1 MHTKA
6 TRRQLIKL
14 AGATT
19 LAAAMAGALRAEG
32 IENQTVL
39 KAPQSDI
46 PFALSTPMHVGEA
59 ALRVRDLPRLKAYYQ
74 AMLGLEVISQTAQ
87 QVTLGAGGVPLLHL
101 LSRPD
106 AEIEGQDQAGLYHI
120 AFLMP
125 TRFDLASW
133 LVHVAR
139 TEVPLVGFAD
149 HSVSEAVY
157 LADPEGNGL
166 EVYSD
171 RSKDG
176 WRWSDGRVTM
186 GTNELD
192 IDDIIIKTGVR
203 TDRDDYKIAPAALR
217 IGHMHLKVG
226 ALETARGFYQAGVG
240 MDVTAGSDE
249 RGASFLSSG
258 GYHHHL
264 GTNVWQSRDAGQRDD
279 KATGLDWFSLQVTD
293 SRLLDAQRRR
303 LAEAGY
309 QLTEIE
315 GGVEAIDPWGTRVR
329 LTQV

>member
-1 MHTKA
+1 MHTRA

-32 IENQTVL
+32 IAVQTGL

-59 ALRVRDLPRLKAYYQ
+59 ALRVRDLPKLKAYYQ
-74 AMLGLEVISQTAQ
+74 AMLGLEVISERAD
-87 QVTLGAGGVPLLHL
+87 QVTLGAGGMALLHL

-106 AEIEGQDQAGLYHI
+106 AAIEGQNQAGLYHI

-125 TRFDLASW
+125 TRRDLASW

-176 WRWSDGRVTM
+176 WRWSEGRVTM
-186 GTNELD
+186 GTNELN

-203 TDRDDYKIAPAALR
+203 TDRDDYTIAPAGLS
-217 IGHMHLKVG
+217 IGHMHLRVG
-226 ALETARGFYQAGVG
+226 ALETARAFYRAGVG

-279 KATGLDWFSLQVTD
+279 KATGLDWFSLRITD
-293 SRLLDAQRRR
+293 GSLLDGQRQR

-309 QLTEIE
+309 RLTEIE
-315 GGVEAIDPWGTRVR
+315 GGIEAVDPWGTRVR
-329 LTQV
+329 LFRA